1 MQLSDETWS
10 NFRNSLNS
18 DLTRQS
24 YEYCLN
30 RFLFCCDSDL
40 QSLLKLEPQKITNLI
55 IKYISELRLSFQY
68 KNQIVC
74 AIKHACE
81 MNDVLLNWRKIKKFN
96 KYERTENSIN
106 GKDRPYTQKEI
117 QDILQYADERS
128 KTAFLLLSSTGMRIG
143 ALPSIKIGDLEGIE
157 NLYKITIYSGD
168 NEEYFTFCTPECAKE
183 IHEYLN
189 FRTRRG
195 EKITKNSYLIVRKFS
210 LKTKVKGKPF
220 KSVALRTM
228 LQNCINNTGLREIDH
243 QNPRKR
249 KEVAMFHGFRK
260 FFTKQLVDSKLNPE
274 IREMLLGHKIGL
286 ASAYYRPTQEEMLNE
301 YSKAIDLLTINEENR
316 LKRQVENL
324 QIEKS
329 RIEALEISIKKLEE
343 KYHNN

>member
-143 ALPSIKIGDLEGIE
+143 ALPSIKIGDLERIE

-168 NEEYFTFCTPECAKE
+168 NEEYFTFCTPECARE
-183 IHEYLN
+183 IDVYIKY
-189 FRTRRG
+189 RKSRG
-195 EKITKNSYLIVRKFS
+195 ETISKDSYLIVRKFS
-210 LKTKVKGKPF
+210 QRTEVKGKPF
-220 KSVALRTM
+220 KGVSLWQT
-228 LQNCINNTGLREIDH
+228 LEKCIPRERNH
-243 QNPRKR
+243 SPHKR
-249 KEVAMFHGFRK
+249 KEIQCFHGFRK

-286 ASAYYRPTQEEMLNE
+286 ASAYYKPNKQEMLRE
-301 YSKAIDLLTINEENR
+301 YLKAVDNLTINEENI
-316 LKRQVENL
+316 LKRKVENL
-324 QIEKS
+324 EIEKS
-329 RIEALEISIKKLEE
+329 RIERLERSIKKLEQ
-343 KYHNN
+343 KYQEN